1 VRKDVAAALVAK
13 GWGLY
18 ELRPADLS
26 LEEIFLHLVTDE
38 AAAREA
44 GQAAED

>member
-1 VRKDVAAALVAK
+1 MVQN

-38 AAAREA
+38 TAAQQPGR
-44 GQAAED
+44 AAEA